1 MHARSIVDLRSVG
14 RPTTTPARF
23 FPYLVHLSPPPPW
36 FGLTVVRNVDRRGIE
51 KRGGE
56 EDLTE
61 DESEGCGMKV
71 FPFVFCRYCNNRFA
85 SDGRKRHESLIGLD
99 GCSPIEY
106 LVFKICPRVNNVWR
120 NVAFIGGATMRMW
133 NEDNFR
139 VETILLARMIQ
150 HVGE

>member
-23 FPYLVHLSPPPPW
+23 FPYLVHLSPPPW

-51 KRGGE
+51 EGRKIWRKMNLK
-56 EDLTE
+56 DVTYVVWN
-61 DESEGCGMKV
+61 ESV
-71 FPFVFCRYCNNRFA
+71 SIRRYCNNRFA

-139 VETILLARMIQ
+139 VETILLARVIQ

>member
-23 FPYLVHLSPPPPW
+23 FSYLVHLSPPPW

-61 DESEGCGMKV
+61 DESEGCDV
-71 FPFVFCRYCNNRFA
+71 R
-85 SDGRKRHESLIGLD
+85 
-99 GCSPIEY
+99 
-106 LVFKICPRVNNVWR
+106 
-120 NVAFIGGATMRMW
+120 
-133 NEDNFR
+133 R
-139 VETILLARMIQ
+139 VEWKCFHSYFVDIVIIDSRRMVGKGTNLL
-150 HVGE
+150 